1 MILAFSQKKIKKKLF
16 GFKRLKKKKTM
27 ETFDSFTFCILQQK
41 EIHQVWNNNMKM
53 SKC

>member
-1 MILAFSQKKIKKKLF
+1 MKLAFSQKKIYCLASKDF
-16 GFKRLKKKKTM
+16 KKKTM

-41 EIHQVWNNNMKM
+41 EIHQAWNNNMKM